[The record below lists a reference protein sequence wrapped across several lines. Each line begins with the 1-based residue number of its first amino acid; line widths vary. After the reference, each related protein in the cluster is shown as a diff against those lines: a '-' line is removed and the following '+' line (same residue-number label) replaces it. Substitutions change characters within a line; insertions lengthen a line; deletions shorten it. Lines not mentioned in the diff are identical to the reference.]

1 MSATLSV
8 TPSAVP
14 ASTGTG
20 PVRIWLGFVAFLV
33 FAMVIVGGATRLTD
47 SGLSITEWQPL
58 LGALPPLTDAA
69 WHDAFEKYRQIPQY
83 RLVNQ
88 GMSLEAFKV
97 IFWWEWAHRFLG
109 RFIGVAFLVPFL
121 VFAATG
127 RIARRQVPR
136 FVTLFALGGLQ
147 GAVGWWMVAS
157 GLVDRVDVAPYRL
170 ATHLTFACF
179 IFAALVWTAL
189 SLDERGAAGPVT
201 AGARGRRRGLAV
213 GATVVTVAVFV
224 QIFLGGLVAGNDAGL
239 VYNTWP
245 SMNGSFL
252 PDAPLALE
260 PAWRNLFEN
269 HGLVQF
275 VHRMGAYTLFA
286 LALVQA
292 GLAVRAGGAA
302 RASGLLLGLAVAA
315 QAVVGILTLLMV
327 VPLGLALVH
336 QGLAVLVLGIAVAH
350 LKAVRRA

>member
-8 TPSAVP
+8 TPSAAP

-20 PVRIWLGFVAFLV
+20 PVKVWLGFVAFLV

-69 WHDAFEKYRQIPQY
+69 WHEAFEKYRQIPQY
-83 RLVNQ
+83 KLVNQ

-170 ATHLTFACF
+170 ATHLTLACF
-179 IFAALVWTAL
+179 IFAMLVWTAL
-189 SLDERGAAGPVT
+189 SLDEPASKTPAA
-201 AGARGRRRGLAV
+201 ARRRRGLAV
-213 GATVVTVAVFV
+213 GATVVTAAVFV

-275 VHRMGAYTLFA
+275 VHRIGAYTLFA

-292 GLAVRAGGAA
+292 GLAMRAGGAA
-302 RASGLLLGLAVAA
+302 RASGLLLGLAVTA
-315 QAVVGILTLLMV
+315 QAAVGILTLLMV

-336 QGLAVLVLGIAVAH
+336 QGLAVVVLGIAVAH
-350 LKAVRRA
+350 LKAARHV